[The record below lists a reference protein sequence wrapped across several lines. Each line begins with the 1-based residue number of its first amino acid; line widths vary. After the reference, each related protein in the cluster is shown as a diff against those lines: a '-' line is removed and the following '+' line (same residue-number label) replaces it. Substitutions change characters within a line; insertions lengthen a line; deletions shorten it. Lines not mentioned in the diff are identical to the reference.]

1 MAVALYARVSTVKQ
15 ADKDLSIPDQLRQLR
30 DWCKR
35 NGHAI
40 GKEYVEAGASA
51 TDDRRPEFQQMIA
64 DATMKPSPY
73 EAVIVHSLSRFFRDH
88 IASALYERKLK
99 KAGVRLISI
108 TQQTSDDPSGEMA
121 RSIFSLFDEYQSK
134 ENGKHTL
141 RAMKENARQGFFN
154 GSAPPFGFKLEELDL
169 PAAKGKK
176 KRLVIDEAEAP
187 VVRRMFELYRNGLS
201 GREMGC
207 KEIASHFNERGMTV
221 RGAKWARNRV
231 QAFLSDTA
239 YMGEYVFNRK
249 NMRTNEMKPEAE
261 WVRVPVQPIIDKQVF
276 MDVADRR
283 HSRSPA
289 VSPAKIVGSAMLLTG
304 LLKCDNCG
312 AGMTTATGKGGR
324 YRYYKCN
331 TRISQHA
338 GACCTPAVPMEK
350 MDKLVLA
357 AFADKV
363 LTQERMRGM
372 LREMKLRLKDART
385 REDDRLGPLQKELT
399 ELDNATNRLY
409 EAVEKG
415 LLPMDDT
422 LRDRAQRNKA
432 RREAVLIEIA
442 GARRHKEVPVS
453 MLSASQL
460 DAFTCALRSRLQD
473 REGGFSKRY
482 LREFV
487 SEIRFDGKRVVM
499 RGKKAA
505 LLGAAAQKE
514 MDTITV
520 PRFKPNWLP
529 VKESLR
535 TRRVEIERP
544 KTWGSL
550 RLLAA

>member
-1 MAVALYARVSTVKQ
+1 MAVALYARVSTTKQ
-15 ADKDLSIPDQLRQLR
+15 ADKDLSIPDQLRQMR

-40 GKEYVEAGASA
+40 AKEYIEAGASA

-64 DATMKPSPY
+64 DATLKPGPY
-73 EAVIVHSLSRFFRDH
+73 EAIIVHSLSRFFRDH
-88 IASALYERKLK
+88 IASALYERQLK
-99 KAGVRLISI
+99 KAGARLISI
-108 TQQTSDDPSGEMA
+108 SQQTSDDPSGEMA

-154 GSAPPFGFKLEELDL
+154 GSAPPFGYKKEELDL

-176 KRLVIDEAEAP
+176 KRLVIDETEAP
-187 VVRRMFELYRNGLS
+187 MIRRMFELYSSGLN

-207 KEIASHFNERGMTV
+207 KDIASHFNERGMLV
-221 RGAKWARNRV
+221 RGAKWQRNRV
-231 QAFLSDTA
+231 HQFLSDTA
-239 YMGEYVFNRK
+239 YMGDYVFNKK
-249 NMRTNEMKPEAE
+249 NMRSNETKPETE
-261 WVRVPVQPIIDKQVF
+261 WVRVPIPPLIDRQVF
-276 MDVADRR
+276 LAVADKR

-289 VSPAKIVGSAMLLTG
+289 VTPARVVSSPTLLTG
-304 LLKCDNCG
+304 LLKCGNCG

-331 TRISQHA
+331 TRIGQHA
-338 GACCTPAVPMEK
+338 GACCTPAVPMAK
-350 MDKLVLA
+350 MDNLVLS

-363 LTQERMRGM
+363 LTPERMKDM
-372 LREMKLRLKDART
+372 LREMKLHLKNAQAKQ
-385 REDDRLGPLQKELT
+385 DDTLGHLQKELT
-399 ELDNATNRLY
+399 ELETATNRLY

-422 LRDRAQRNKA
+422 LRVRAQKHKA

-442 GARRHKEVPVS
+442 GARRQKEMPVS
-453 MLSASQL
+453 MLTARQL
-460 DAFTCALRSRLQD
+460 DAFTCALRTRVLD

-505 LLGAAAQKE
+505 LLCAAAQKE
-514 MDTITV
+514 KGTTGV
-520 PRFKPNWLP
+520 PIFVPNWL
-529 VKESLR
+529 LDL
-535 TRRVEIERP
+535 
-544 KTWGSL
+544 GSNQGPTD
-550 RLLAA
+550 